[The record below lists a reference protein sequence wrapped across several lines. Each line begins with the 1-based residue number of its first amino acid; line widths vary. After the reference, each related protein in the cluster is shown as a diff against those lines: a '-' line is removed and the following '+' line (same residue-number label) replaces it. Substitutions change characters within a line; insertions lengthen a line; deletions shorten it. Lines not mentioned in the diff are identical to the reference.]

1 MRRYNFITTLLAML
15 LITSCAD
22 DTVADDAT
30 PDGYGRLTITISTPE
45 AAQTRA
51 VSTTTPWLEGSSD
64 ERAIKSYHLLVCNG
78 NTIIDAVSGS
88 ELTLGSHEAD
98 PKNYYLSTQTITSNP
113 IPVGTYNDITFYCL
127 ANFTDAMMTA
137 AGLTVS
143 GGKVTST
150 TLPDGFE
157 TKVMQPIANGI
168 SAVPTTGLPM
178 TGKLTQSSFTIVR
191 STPKVISDPLILWR
205 MMAKLEFQFTN
216 QRNSD
221 VEVLGI
227 EVEPINQATSSN
239 GSGVYLISQDDL
251 GSVNNLVPLFPSG
264 ATKTVSATWPL
275 NETPTQNAAA
285 SVSLGGVFESTQLS
299 WGTKLNTTG
308 SVPTYDYVYTLQKFK
323 TTTNVSDKDEDAV
336 ITIKVTPKSGIIFTP
351 QNITFKVCRVGTD
364 GGKFDVVAGG
374 NPLATGVT
382 PPRSNGDGGSS
393 GSQTPPFFKE
403 YSYSI
408 SGTPTTSEY
417 VVKIYLYNL
426 NEKEY
431 AFRDIVISGDVTNN
445 TTAALQEHITLPAP
459 ALTDVGPVTYTP
471 ASTTIA
477 ANGGTG
483 SLFFYVNET
492 DATFTTT
499 ENQLSLRF
507 KIRRDGY
514 TEELRYGVTIPYID
528 GLTGG
533 DGFNVIRRND
543 WIHIPIYI
551 ADWIFR
557 VEPLA
562 FVPIA
567 GYPAVTVSS
576 DALTTTFSTGGL
588 IALKPFAQK
597 NNDGTWRDFS
607 DPEVTFVSLS
617 WKNSDGTDVFGSGK
631 IVKTAFTYDPVN
643 HCVVGELN
651 NTLSPGTYK
660 TTLTINVK
668 LGPSGSQYDYSFT
681 CNVILQIPNP

>member
-1 MRRYNFITTLLAML
+1 MRRYYIITTLLAML
-15 LITSCAD
+15 LFTGCAD
-22 DTVADDAT
+22 DKLADDAT
-30 PDGYGRLTITISTPE
+30 PEGFGRLTITISTPE

-51 VSTTTPWLEGSSD
+51 VDTTTPWLEGSSD

-78 NTIIDAVSGS
+78 TTIVDAISGGA
-88 ELTLGSHEAD
+88 LTLGSHEAD
-98 PKNYYLSTQTITSNP
+98 TKNYYLSTQEITSDL
-113 IPVGTYNDITFYCL
+113 IAVGTYDFTFYCL
-127 ANFTDAMMTA
+127 ANFTSDMMTA

-143 GGKVTST
+143 DGKVTNT

-157 TKVMQPIANGI
+157 TKVMQPITNGI
-168 SAVPTTGLPM
+168 STVPTTGLPM
-178 TGKLTQSSFTIVR
+178 TGKLTQNSVTIAR
-191 STPKVISDPLILWR
+191 GTPATISYPLILWR
-205 MMAKLEFQFTN
+205 MMAKLDFQFTN
-216 QRNSD
+216 
-221 VEVLGI
+221 LGGSKVQVTSI
-227 EVEPINQATSSN
+227 EVESINQANQANS
-239 GSGVYLISQDDL
+239 SGVYLISQDNL
-251 GSVNNLVPLFPSG
+251 FSLNNLKAPYYNQTVNQSG
-264 ATKTVSATWPL
+264 VTATWAL
-275 NETPTQNAAA
+275 SDLTLQTAAA
-285 SVSLGGVFESTQLS
+285 VSKSALISQAQLMWGSKIESTGQ
-299 WGTKLNTTG
+299 TTTN
-308 SVPTYDYVYTLQKFK
+308 STYLQKFK
-323 TTTNVSDKDEDAV
+323 AIEKVTNRDERAAV
-336 ITIKVTPKSGIIFTP
+336 IFTVKAA
-351 QNITFKVCRVGTD
+351 NGLTFKPTGLSFKACRGGTD
-364 GGKFDVVAGG
+364 GGYFDVVVINGG
-374 NPLATGVT
+374 TSTAVATGVRPERYNVSPYLST
-382 PPRSNGDGGSS
+382 
-393 GSQTPPFFKE
+393 
-403 YSYSI
+403 YSYDLS
-408 SGTPTTSEY
+408 SHSLAATAGVFY
-417 VVKIYLYNL
+417 VKIYLYNL
-426 NEKEY
+426 DAGKEY
-431 AFRDIVISGDVTNN
+431 AFSDVVITGDVKNIDGSTG
-445 TTAALQEHITLPAP
+445 EGITLPAA

>member
-22 DTVADDAT
+22 DKVADDAT

-78 NTIIDAVSGS
+78 NTIIDAVSGG
-88 ELTLGSHEAD
+88 ELALSNTHEGD

-127 ANFTDAMMTA
+127 ANFTPDMMTA

-143 GGKVTST
+143 GGKVTDT
-150 TLPDGFE
+150 TLPTDFE

-168 SAVPTTGLPM
+168 STVPTTGLPM

-191 STPKVISDPLILWR
+191 STPTDISDPLILWR

-221 VEVLGI
+221 VQVLGI
-227 EVEPINQATSSN
+227 EVEPINQATAS
-239 GSGVYLISQDDL
+239 GSGVYLISQDNLFSLYDL
-251 GSVNNLVPLFPSG
+251 KAPYYSTTVNQTDVTTTWALHDAAIQTVATVPSAPLISQAQLMWG
-264 ATKTVSATWPL
+264 AKL
-275 NETPTQNAAA
+275 
-285 SVSLGGVFESTQLS
+285 ESTGQITAN
-299 WGTKLNTTG
+299 GTDLQTFKAIEKVTTR
-308 SVPTYDYVYTLQKFK
+308 
-323 TTTNVSDKDEDAV
+323 DERAAV
-336 ITIKVTPKSGIIFTP
+336 IFTVKAA
-351 QNITFKVCRVGTD
+351 NGLTFKPTGLSFKACRGGTD
-364 GGKFDVVAGG
+364 GGYFDVVVINGG
-374 NPLATGVT
+374 TSTAVATGVRPERYNVSPYLST
-382 PPRSNGDGGSS
+382 
-393 GSQTPPFFKE
+393 
-403 YSYSI
+403 YSYDLS
-408 SGTPTTSEY
+408 SHSLAATAGVFY
-417 VVKIYLYNL
+417 VKIYLYNL
-426 NEKEY
+426 DAGKEY
-431 AFRDIVISGDVTNN
+431 AFSDVVITGDVKNIDGSTG
-445 TTAALQEHITLPAP
+445 EGITLPAP

-668 LGPSGSQYDYSFT
+668 LGPSGSQYDYSFK